1 MSLDIRYIT
10 NGSKTIY
17 RVIDGVTDSFNV
29 YKNRDDI
36 PKSIRHYAPEGE
48 PKFVGPDMA
57 AILGV
62 RDILYPN
69 LEDCGHPDY
78 LGKRMHRRNRPIT
91 IENDLGIGIVLPIRT
106 DGELEGSIIIEVK
119 GE

>member
-78 LGKRMHRRNRPIT
+78 LGKRCIAGTDQSPLRM
-91 IENDLGIGIVLPIRT
+91 IEGLVLFCLFVPM
-106 DGELEGSIIIEVK
+106 ES
-119 GE
+119 

>member
-17 RVIDGVTDSFNV
+17 RVIDGVTDSFNI

-78 LGKRMHRRNRPIT
+78 LGKRCIAESCKFAVDKDWTKCPYY
-91 IENDLGIGIVLPIRT
+91 RT
-106 DGELEGSIIIEVK
+106 K
-119 GE
+119 